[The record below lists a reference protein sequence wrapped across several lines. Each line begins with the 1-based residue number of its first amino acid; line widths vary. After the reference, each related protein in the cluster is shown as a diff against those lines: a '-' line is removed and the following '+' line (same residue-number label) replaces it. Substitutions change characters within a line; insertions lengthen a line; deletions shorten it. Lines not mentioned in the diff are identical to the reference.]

1 MRRSRGDRSL
11 TTSPPI
17 STSPEV
23 GTSSPA
29 IMRSKVVLPDP
40 DGPRK
45 TRNSPSSVT
54 RSTSF
59 TAPGVPGLKT
69 LVTARVSTIAM
80 ELSGL
85 LPAREDAL
93 VLGIHRLGGVLGLGE
108 QRLGVLQRLDR
119 LLGVDGDLALGVLL
133 GAAERPQ
140 ERAERHAG
148 VELLGQAEPAGVA
161 VLVADLLGAL
171 AQVVPGVRPLGEA
184 GLGPPVLVVV
194 AGVRDV
200 GVRECEVALR
210 LGVEGRLL
218 GKLDHLAVLLLDLL
232 DDVRHVDRLLLER
245 GRGRQEH
252 E

>member
-93 VLGIHRLGGVLGLGE
+93 VLGIHRLGGVLGRLVAARDLGE
-108 QRLGVLQRLDR
+108 PGRQD
-119 LLGVDGDLALGVLL
+119 
-133 GAAERPQ
+133 
-140 ERAERHAG
+140 ERAERLVDAG
-148 VELLGQAEPAGVA
+148 AGVA
-161 VLVADLLGAL
+161 GIA
-171 AQVVPGVRPLGEA
+171 RSEE
-184 GLGPPVLVVV
+184 
-194 AGVRDV
+194 RRV
-200 GVRECEVALR
+200 GKECR
-210 LGVEGRLL
+210 TRWSPY
-218 GKLDHLAVLLLDLL
+218 
-232 DDVRHVDRLLLER
+232 
-245 GRGRQEH
+245 
-252 E
+252 